1 MYIGQGRLNLNI
13 IIFSIELGFFVA
25 SPSLLAHLEAA
36 PVRGPV
42 QRHVRQTPEHQRVV
56 RVLSQDGFRHY
67 HRARAG
73 QEFSQTLL
81 LCTLSHQVKV
91 TLKAAERNT
100 NVEKL

>member
-13 IIFSIELGFFVA
+13 IIFVIKLGFFVA

-56 RVLSQDGFRHY
+56 RVLSQDGFRHS
-67 HRARAG
+67 HGARGRARNSVKLLSAVFVKLLYKFKA
-73 QEFSQTLL
+73 QERGTD
-81 LCTLSHQVKV
+81 
-91 TLKAAERNT
+91 
-100 NVEKL
+100 VENL

>member
-1 MYIGQGRLNLNI
+1 MLMLLNLYI
-13 IIFSIELGFFVA
+13 IIFAIKLGFFIA
-25 SPSLLAHLEAA
+25 APSLLAHLEAA

-56 RVLSQDGFRHY
+56 RALSQDGFLHS

-81 LCTLSHQVKV
+81 RTLS
-91 TLKAAERNT
+91 
-100 NVEKL
+100 